1 MKGRHSTGRGFVQLV
16 RVFPSLLGT
25 TADLVGEQRRA
36 SAHLALRCGMLA
48 RSQSYKP
55 EALRSK

>member
-1 MKGRHSTGRGFVQLV
+1 MKLV

-48 RSQSYKP
+48 AQGVLSAMLVRSQSYKP